1 MSTATLTAPLPHAG
15 RPTEAGGWA
24 QRVWERLVAA
34 RSAQA
39 RRVIAA
45 HLRTLDAATLA
56 SYGFSADEVRKLR
69 RGEIVT
75 VPANP
80 ARAA

>member
-1 MSTATLTAPLPHAG
+1 MSTATLTAPLPRAD
-15 RPTEAGGWA
+15 RPSKAGGWG

-45 HLRTLDAATLA
+45 HLRTLNAATLA
-56 SYGFSADEVRKLR
+56 SYGFSPDEVRKLR
-69 RGEIVT
+69 GGEIVT
-75 VPANP
+75 YPAKP
-80 ARAA
+80 AHSA